1 MDGWLDRRL
10 DVSVD
15 GRTVARR
22 VNGFESRLFHLYSV
36 TTGKSVSLV
45 EFLLL
50 FGRINGDS
58 AAHPHPTEFC
68 LLFDLPPDSTVS
80 SLVSLTPSPISGA
93 WHSSLHAV
101 GAQ

>member
-1 MDGWLDRRL
+1 MDGWLDRQS

-15 GRTVARR
+15 GRTVAWR
-22 VNGFESRLFHLYSV
+22 VNGFKSWLFHLYSV

-68 LLFDLPPDSTVS
+68 LLSDLPPDSTVS
-80 SLVSLTPSPISGA
+80 SWVSLTPSPISGA